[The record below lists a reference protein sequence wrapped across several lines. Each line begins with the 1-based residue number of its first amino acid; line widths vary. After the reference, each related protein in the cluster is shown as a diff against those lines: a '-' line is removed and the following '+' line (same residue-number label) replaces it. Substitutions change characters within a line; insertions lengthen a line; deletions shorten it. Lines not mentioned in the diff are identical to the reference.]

1 MKKLIIALLIL
12 PIVLFAGDPVPGIG
26 ITVEQSPN
34 GITQKGKTNGRGEFI
49 AKGLKAGDYK
59 VTIEMNGVSCVI
71 GEQVNEKIT
80 CPSNSAT
87 AAIKPIVV
95 DLSTKSMFFSKKGY
109 DTYQASS
116 TREAGS
122 GLATGRRQ
130 HKPLVVTK
138 EIDNAT
144 PLTKAQDY
152 NSSRSNKAN
161 SLADVDND
169 GGVDDDC
176 DGVVEITPMKGGQ
189 IKVKVICK

>member
-1 MKKLIIALLIL
+1 MKKLIIALIIL
-12 PIVLFAGDPVPGIG
+12 PIVLFAGDPIPGLEIV
-26 ITVEQSPN
+26 VEQSPN

-80 CPSNSAT
+80 VPSTSAT

-95 DLSTKSMFFSKKGY
+95 DLSTKSMFLSKKDSKNY
-109 DTYQASS
+109 EASS

-130 HKPLVVTK
+130 HKPLVITK
-138 EIDNAT
+138 EIDKSA

-161 SLADVDND
+161 SLAEVNN
-169 GGVDDDC
+169 GEDDDC